1 MCSLSLILRRVQS
14 RSVRAPRNSSSSIS
28 PTPIHQNPR
37 RRWKYRQSPSRQSP
51 PAPQP
56 SLISTTIPPSTNTFV
71 RRAGN
76 CRIGIPRLHPICLT
90 NSHYFCPFRR
100 TRSRQAFA
108 NLQKVIPNDHAD
120 ATGRLEARQ
129 LLTGALATF
138 PHTDFDTGGPFARR
152 PRQITRFL
160 WHHDQRQ
167 PDTLRARLHLDM
179 RSGS

>member
-1 MCSLSLILRRVQS
+1 MLLSNHMTPNPLACCNLPSVCSLSLILRRVQS

-90 NSHYFCPFRR
+90 KLPLLLPLPPH
-100 TRSRQAFA
+100 
-108 NLQKVIPNDHAD
+108 KVAPSL
-120 ATGRLEARQ
+120 REPPKSYPQ
-129 LLTGALATF
+129 
-138 PHTDFDTGGPFARR
+138 R
-152 PRQITRFL
+152 PRRRDGAT
-160 WHHDQRQ
+160 
-167 PDTLRARLHLDM
+167 
-179 RSGS
+179 